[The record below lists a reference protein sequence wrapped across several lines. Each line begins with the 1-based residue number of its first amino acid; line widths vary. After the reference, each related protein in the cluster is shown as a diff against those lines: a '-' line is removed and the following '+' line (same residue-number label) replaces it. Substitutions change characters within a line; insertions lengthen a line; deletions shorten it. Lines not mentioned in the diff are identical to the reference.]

1 MRGFAI
7 WMHLNKHR
15 TKAICSKILRAKP
28 CPSWVTP
35 WNQHEINRSTV
46 LHNRSTALHQQKG
59 RCSTLES
66 DCHLSINVGLW
77 NRRTWE
83 DLCVISTCQAPGARR
98 QTPGWPTRLVRCE
111 KKSPVLLGISKL
123 VKSCLLY
130 LSTDYSMFFK
140 LHPQSSC
147 FLGISHF
154 ISDLSPNLEQILCAQ
169 VYVYQ
174 EYAYIIAYPYHM
186 LYSCIRLSTLLHCL
200 IYCIVL
206 YYVILLHIIISNHIR
221 SLACRTGK

>member
-1 MRGFAI
+1 M
-7 WMHLNKHR
+7 KS
-15 TKAICSKILRAKP
+15 T
-28 CPSWVTP
+28 
-35 WNQHEINRSTV
+35 WNQQIHCAPQPIHGVAPTKRTLLDVGIGLPSE
-46 LHNRSTALHQQKG
+46 HQRGTLKQKN
-59 RCSTLES
+59 L
-66 DCHLSINVGLW
+66 
-77 NRRTWE
+77 RRP
-83 DLCVISTCQAPGARR
+83 LRHFYLPGARR
-98 QTPGWPTRLVRCE
+98 QAPGWPTRLVRCE

-130 LSTDYSMFFK
+130 LSTDYSMFCK

-186 LYSCIRLSTLLHCL
+186 LYSCIRLSTVLHCL